1 MLYAVILMA
10 LPFLVG
16 EETVLRNFLNVAACI
31 LLSVML
37 AEPMLVSR
45 GMGLPNTPDLAL
57 VALGVA
63 GVMLGRR
70 GGYRIA
76 GA

>member
-1 MLYAVILMA
+1 M
-10 LPFLVG
+10 
-16 EETVLRNFLNVAACI
+16 RNFLNVAACI
-31 LLSVML
+31 LLSAML
-37 AEPMLVSR
+37 AEPVLASS
-45 GMGLPNTPDLAL
+45 GMALPNTPDLAL

-70 GGYRIA
+70 GGYRVA

>member
-1 MLYAVILMA
+1 MP

-16 EETVLRNFLNVAACI
+16 KETVLRNFLNVAACI

-37 AEPMLVSR
+37 AEPVLASS
-45 GMGLPNTPDLAL
+45 GMALPNKPDLAL